1 MWCHFVVTTFH
12 FHGWYYYCHEFIL
25 DWFCVHSHSWTQTLC
40 IKQGVSDLHWHQFS
54 SCHDDSP
61 QFSSVKAGR
70 QQIWVRWQ
78 EFVWVVPVLHF
89 TELRSSLLNHIASPK
104 NLTCVWIPKVAHIR
118 THLILKLIILIYW
131 LRHFIILHFFLVNLI
146 FKTFSTQVP
155 FVLSLYSSHIKYFS
169 IILILSI
176 TNHYMTYNLSVLQ
189 HCFYVSSL
197 CTHRL

>member
-12 FHGWYYYCHEFIL
+12 FHGWYSYCHEFIL

-40 IKQGVSDLHWHQFS
+40 IKQGVSDLHWHQFC

-89 TELRSSLLNHIASPK
+89 TELRSSLLNHIASPE
-104 NLTCVWIPKVAHIR
+104 NLPCVWIPKVAHIQ
-118 THLILKLIILIYW
+118 TDLIFKLKNEPLFSYIESNK
-131 LRHFIILHFFLVNLI
+131 FIILHFLLLRSNHI
-146 FKTFSTQVP
+146 IPYNQEP
-155 FVLSLYSSHIKYFS
+155 FFLSLYSSYTKHFLYHFYF
-169 IILILSI
+169 I
-176 TNHYMTYNLSVLQ
+176 NH
-189 HCFYVSSL
+189 
-197 CTHRL
+197 